1 MARFSRRRKQG
12 EAAPSAAHLPDGMFR
27 SVVRAGGS
35 VKAMK
40 GTTQT
45 VAKCKHYSPSHGLVF

>member
-12 EAAPSAAHLPDGMFR
+12 EAAPAAAHLPDVMFR
-27 SVVRAGGS
+27 SAVRAGGS

-45 VAKCKHYSPSHGLVF
+45 GQV